1 MIRYILLVFNILI
14 FTSFFSILIIL
25 VGLFDKSKDKTGY
38 LAHLWARSIL
48 KFSNI
53 TYSIEGLDKI
63 SNNKQYVIISN
74 HQSAIDILVT
84 FASIPNP
91 IAFFTKK
98 ELFLI
103 PVFGWAMKAA
113 GMISVNRKNK
123 NKSKKSVD
131 EALLKIN
138 CTKLSILNYPE
149 GTRTGFDK
157 LKEFKKGGF
166 ILAIKSNYSI
176 IPLTILYNKGM
187 INQKI
192 RLVVD
197 NSIDTLNYTMAD
209 RDILIDKVKKVIQLN
224 LTVKP

>member
-14 FTSFFSILIIL
+14 FTSFFSVLIIL
-25 VGLFDKSKDKTGY
+25 VGLFDKKKQQTGY
-38 LAHLWARSIL
+38 LVHLWARLIL

-53 TYSIEGLDKI
+53 SYSVKGLDKI

-98 ELFLI
+98 ELFVI

-123 NKSKKSVD
+123 NKSKSSVD
-131 EALLKIN
+131 EALFKIAH
-138 CTKLSILNYPE
+138 TKLSILNYPE
-149 GTRTGFDK
+149 GTRTRFDT

-166 ILAIKSNYSI
+166 ILAIKSNYPI
-176 IPLTILYNKGM
+176 LPLTILYKKDM
-187 INQKI
+187 INNEI
-192 RLVVD
+192 TLVVD
-197 NSIDTLNYTMAD
+197 NSIDTLNYKMSD
-209 RDILIDKVKKVIQLN
+209 RNILIDKVRNIIKSN
-224 LTVKP
+224 LY